1 MKLRE
6 VIGYYTISRH
16 ISSIIVILFI
26 LAAVSHAKIFQD
38 TQKNLHYIS
47 QNGYYRSTNF
57 GDTWKKIPLNS
68 TYESTGILQENSNG
82 ILYMFWQKDDALWVE
97 ESRNKGEI
105 YSKPKQLFSDFEP
118 DAFSIKIIKDVWHIV
133 FKKGNDVYYI
143 SSQNNGKSFAP
154 RQLLAS
160 SPNIIDWAFYG
171 DEQLLSLYFIEN
183 KTIYK
188 AESNNQGI
196 TFSNKKEVYAS
207 NNDIIELAKSFFA
220 WLEKSPSGYRIF
232 CFQPNTKIPWLAYES
247 PEEISSIDSKTDS
260 SWTLISFSQKLF
272 SSNTKSLIKLSN
284 NKKIINTT
292 TNLKD
297 VFYQGEMPIDCFTD
311 KNDIILF
318 ANKNDE
324 IKKAILHNPDAPQLT
339 IISPS
344 KNLWFK
350 QGAAV
355 FLSANVIDKNHDLK
369 DTPQIFIDDQVMA
382 DFSLYPFTNNNVS
395 GFILLPDQLKEGSH
409 LLRMQAED
417 KMGNM
422 GEEIISFGIDNK
434 SPSIVKESIMATPTQ
449 IIIPIKETN
458 SGIDSASTIIKI
470 SEGSSEVSGQTVC
483 SGTTVSFTP
492 LKPLSTDGKYIIE
505 YLLYD
510 KAGNSSSC
518 ESCSIVLSST
528 NANIY
533 ANSASSNLSITNLQN
548 GPNPFNMAFQEET
561 IIKYTLSSPANINL
575 YIFSITGE
583 LLYKSTIASP
593 LTSGTISWNGKNSN
607 GKNVSPGIY
616 SYIIIATDT
625 QGGKAVKRGKII
637 VL

>member
-196 TFSNKKEVYAS
+196 T
-207 NNDIIELAKSFFA
+207 
-220 WLEKSPSGYRIF
+220 
-232 CFQPNTKIPWLAYES
+232 
-247 PEEISSIDSKTDS
+247 
-260 SWTLISFSQKLF
+260 FSQKLF

-470 SEGSSEVSGQTVC
+470 SEGSSEVSGKTVC
-483 SGTTVSFTP
+483 SGNTVSFTP

-616 SYIIIATDT
+616 SYIIIA
-625 QGGKAVKRGKII
+625 
-637 VL
+637 